1 MRSPPYWKGEYSM
14 VFHLGPCT
22 HVYIWGTERAG
33 YDVYA
38 DTENLFPPTHVDS
51 LGDALDYL
59 EELPL
64 DQFPGDGPGLWGEVR
79 WVDLHGPGLD
89 DGLMVSYLH
98 PF

>member
-1 MRSPPYWKGEYSM
+1 MGSVPDQKDEYSM

-22 HVYIWGTERAG
+22 HVYICGTDRGG

-38 DTENLFPPTHVDS
+38 DSENLFPPTHVGS
-51 LGDALDYL
+51 LGAALDYL
-59 EELPL
+59 EELPVSE
-64 DQFPGDGPGLWGEVR
+64 FPGDGPGLWGEVR
-79 WVDLHGPGLD
+79 WVDLCGPGLD